1 MCCPPAVLMPHPP
14 PSHPVAP
21 KPPLTP
27 LSLPPPPTTHPLKP
41 NTEYEVDFINNFE
54 KLTSV
59 GTKFDNEKYLT
70 PEQTLQLKF

>member
-1 MCCPPAVLMPHPP
+1 MLPPCCVDAPP
-14 PSHPVAP
+14 PSLAPRCPQTPIDAPVP
-21 KPPLTP
+21 
-27 LSLPPPPTTHPLKP
+27 PPPPTTPPLKP